1 MIVMTGINTQ
11 PFIPPSYAQPNDDT
25 GQKQPVDAPVLSR
38 SKRGVALKTA
48 LWPQFST
55 VRISLMGMTKEQE
68 KFTKDNIN
76 KWAPYI
82 NLKLEFTK
90 ELDGDIRIK
99 ADNDVSGGYSY
110 FGTAGKQTVGA
121 GEPTMEIGF
130 KGGFNE
136 FNAGTVLHEFGHA
149 LGLVHEHQHPDNTL
163 DLDFD
168 RIRTIYAATN
178 QPGSVDENF
187 APFDSRDVVS
197 SAYDQASI
205 MHYSIPETYLNS
217 GHRVEEGNELS
228 EGDKQFARELYPIPR
243 PPVPPRWWNLYNG
256 HVPSSRA

>member
-1 MIVMTGINTQ
+1 MMTGINIQ

-38 SKRGVALKTA
+38 SKRGVALEAA

-55 VRISLMGMTKEQE
+55 VRISLMEMTKEQE
-68 KFTKDNIN
+68 KFIKDNIN

-99 ADNDVSGGYSY
+99 ADNDLLGGNSY
-110 FGTAGKQTVGA
+110 YGTQGKQTAGA
-121 GEPTMEIGF
+121 GEPTMNIGF
-130 KGGFNE
+130 KGGLNE
-136 FNAGTVLHEFGHA
+136 LNARVIMHEFGHA
-149 LGLVHEHQHPDNTL
+149 LGLAHEHQHPENTL
-163 DLDFD
+163 DLNFE
-168 RIRTIYAATN
+168 RIRKYHTEKNEPSAH
-178 QPGSVDENF
+178 EWF
-187 APFDSRDVVS
+187 FPFDSQTVVTS
-197 SAYDQASI
+197 PYDQASV
-205 MHYSIPETYLNS
+205 MHYTILKDFRNS
-217 GHRVEEGNELS
+217 GHYVEGGSELS
-228 EGDKQFARELYPIPR
+228 EGDKQFARKLYPIPR